1 MGRGRRFHPR
11 TRRTRDGRHVH
22 LLPQQPRAGQRQQR
36 QLDRRGEAAGI
47 GHAPRRTDAVA
58 VQFGKSVDEALRLV
72 AEILR
77 QIDDPQPFGQGVR
90 REELAAPAVRRA
102 EEQHVDR
109 PQIVFR
115 RETQVGLAQQPAVHV
130 AEGVARVAVAVDECD
145 LGRRMIHQQPQ
156 QFAGRVAGA
165 ADDADPH
172 FFALPLRACT
182 L

>member
-11 TRRTRDGRHVH
+11 TRRTRDGRRVH
-22 LLPQQPRAGQRQQR
+22 FLPQQSLTGQRQQR
-36 QLDRRGEAAGI
+36 QLDRRGETAGI